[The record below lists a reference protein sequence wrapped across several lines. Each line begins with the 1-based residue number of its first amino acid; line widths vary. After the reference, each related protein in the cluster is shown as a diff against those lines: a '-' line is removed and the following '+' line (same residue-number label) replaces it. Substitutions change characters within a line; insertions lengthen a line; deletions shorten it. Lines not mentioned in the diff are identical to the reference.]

1 MVHSWI
7 CFCKLKSLSLDP
19 LLTRYS
25 RAISPDLLPHQA
37 CIANTIKLLLWFEPG
52 SILCTYAHFC
62 NHWTYTCH
70 PQFEKAIHF
79 IERKNSLK
87 IWKQPLKYSISVPS
101 VNSIFQVQMLCLLLC
116 YDLMWVNLSQC
127 IVFIL
132 KFSSPI
138 REFDLYANVRP
149 CKSLEG
155 YKTVYD
161 DVDLVTIRENTEGEY
176 SGIEH
181 EVSIPII
188 YDQIGYLI
196 VENKYWIIT

>member
-1 MVHSWI
+1 MPQIKALGVSRCRSDPRDNNWCSLPPFWSFIKFMVHSWI

-132 KFSSPI
+132 
-138 REFDLYANVRP
+138 
-149 CKSLEG
+149 
-155 YKTVYD
+155 
-161 DVDLVTIRENTEGEY
+161 
-176 SGIEH
+176 
-181 EVSIPII
+181 
-188 YDQIGYLI
+188 
-196 VENKYWIIT
+196 